1 MDLVAIIRIAMRAL
15 ARNKLRSML
24 TMLGIIIGVGAVIA
38 MVSVG
43 QGAQQQAQQQI
54 AAMGSNMLF
63 VQSGTVN
70 RGGMRMGWGAT
81 KTLVYDD
88 MLAIMRECPS
98 VVAAA
103 PGSQASAQ
111 VVFGNDNWATNV
123 NGTEPQYFDIRSWP
137 FAEGTSFTQDDVS
150 TAANVAVIG
159 ETVRKNLFGAT
170 DPIGE
175 TVRINNLPFK
185 VVGLLTRKARRP
197 PWVRIRTTSSWF
209 PSPHCKRKLPGRTG
223 CAGSWFP
230 RSRRTPATPR
240 SSRSQPY
247 CATAI
252 AFVPDRMTTFSCATW
267 PTWPTWPTRTPACSP
282 YLLASIASI
291 SLLVG
296 GIGIMNIM
304 LVSVTERTREIGI
317 RMAIGATEGDVQQ
330 QFLIEAVVLSVV
342 GGGIGILVR
351 HGSLLP
357 DHADSGMARAGF
369 SHRNFRRRA
378 VFDGGGNLLRLLSR
392 PQGGP
397 ARSDRSPALRIADL
411 RPRTSD
417 FGQLSLRS

>member
-1 MDLVAIIRIAMRAL
+1 MDLVAIVRIAMRAL
-15 ARNKLRSML
+15 ARNKLRSIL

-88 MLAIMRECPS
+88 LLAILRECPS
-98 VVAAA
+98 VKAAA

-111 VVFGNDNWATNV
+111 VVFGNDNWATNI

-137 FAEGTSFTQDDVS
+137 MAEGSSFSPDDVS
-150 TAANVAVIG
+150 MAANVAVIG

-185 VVGLLTRKARRP
+185 VVGLLISKGTSAAMGQDQDDIILVPITTLQKKITGQDWLRWIMVSAVSKDASFTAQQQITALLRDRH
-197 PWVRIRTTSSWF
+197 RIRSGQDDDF
-209 PSPHCKRKLPGRTG
+209 
-223 CAGSWFP
+223 
-230 RSRRTPATPR
+230 
-240 SSRSQPY
+240 
-247 CATAI
+247 
-252 AFVPDRMTTFSCATW
+252 FVRNLADMADLADQNARLFTI
-267 PTWPTWPTRTPACSP
+267 
-282 YLLASIASI
+282 LLGSIASI

-330 QFLIEAVVLSVV
+330 QFLIEAVVLSIV
-342 GGGIGILVR
+342 GGAVGIL
-351 HGSLLP
+351 
-357 DHADSGMARAGF
+357 SGMAASYLITQTLGWPVLVSPTAIVAAVLFSMAVGVFFGF
-369 SHRNFRRRA
+369 Y
-378 VFDGGGNLLRLLSR
+378 
-392 PQGGP
+392 P
-397 ARSDRSPALRIADL
+397 ARKAARLDPIEALRYE
-411 RPRTSD
+411 
-417 FGQLSLRS
+417 